1 MVTLSI
7 ILSLSI
13 FIWVI
18 FLIGDLPPNV
28 IIHHLS
34 VSKFE
39 ILDSRLVAELVARF
53 TIFVFIPTPPGA
65 TSPVFSDFS
74 FFEHI
79 EAFVSYKDHIL
90 TVNSTKIEQ
99 EWEVVGHTTMSVKFS
114 TKELEGDQREVKDWV
129 LEDIRKVRDNGT
141 VIFGMEMVIWT
152 LGYSQSYVRF
162 WACKWT
168 IMAENY
174 KRKVKRKETERDF
187 YWMMKSV
194 YTSSKEN
201 TLHRSLFIVYKIDTI
216 KNHNWIITTL

>member
-1 MVTLSI
+1 MTLSI

-28 IIHHLS
+28 IIQHLS

-53 TIFVFIPTPPGA
+53 TIFVFVPTLPGA
-65 TSPVFSDFS
+65 TSPVFSDSS
-74 FFEHI
+74 FLEHI

-90 TVNSTKIEQ
+90 IVNSTNVEQ

-114 TKELEGDQREVKDWV
+114 TKGLEGDQREVKDWV

-162 WACKWT
+162 
-168 IMAENY
+168 
-174 KRKVKRKETERDF
+174 
-187 YWMMKSV
+187 
-194 YTSSKEN
+194 
-201 TLHRSLFIVYKIDTI
+201 
-216 KNHNWIITTL
+216 